1 MQGHQVPALPLRC
14 YMNRGKEVTSPLQ
27 VSGSSSVKW
36 DGKLPTSCQ
45 KDKWAKHLALSIE
58 FSCSYSDDY
67 SFYTFI
73 WIQNLW
79 EKINISTKGNEKGG
93 FSSVYYSY
101 FCVPKHC
108 RREQGVN
115 TSWEGGVKRRLSN
128 LRIFICEKSPCGHCI
143 PLNQPLSHSYGQWTF
158 TLCSRRK
165 TQGFPLGLRRSHA
178 KDSPDL

>member
-1 MQGHQVPALPLRC
+1 
-14 YMNRGKEVTSPLQ
+14 MNRGKEVTSPLQ

-108 RREQGVN
+108 RREQDVN
-115 TSWEGGVKRRLSN
+115 TSWEGGCQKEIEQLVYFH
-128 LRIFICEKSPCGHCI
+128 LRKKSMWTLHSFEPNFISF
-143 PLNQPLSHSYGQWTF
+143 LWTMNIYNV
-158 TLCSRRK
+158 
-165 TQGFPLGLRRSHA
+165 QQAEDPGFPTRSA
-178 KDSPDL
+178 SLAC